1 MKADSTAE
9 KRVPQNRS
17 RTKMHTTTKSTK
29 EENIFLRFD
38 ALSLSGVFVS
48 FANFVVLK
56 FFLTRENA

>member
-9 KRVPQNRS
+9 NLVPQNRS

-38 ALSLSGVFVS
+38 ALSLSGLR
-48 FANFVVLK
+48 VLRDLRGVK
-56 FFLTRENA
+56 FLLTRENA